1 MARCDQFGHALNVG
15 DKVITSA
22 KRFKEKF
29 DGQEATITRFNKND
43 VVVLLETGSAKG
55 EVENIPTMQSL

>member
-1 MARCDQFGHALNVG
+1 MARCDQLGHALNAG

-43 VVVLLETGSAKG
+43 VAVLLETGSAKG
-55 EVENIPTMQSL
+55 EVKNVPTMQSF

>member
-1 MARCDQFGHALNVG
+1 MARCDQFGHTLNVG

-43 VVVLLETGSAKG
+43 VVVLLETGDAKG
-55 EVENIPTMQSL
+55 DVKTIPTMQSL